1 MRYWPIIIVFLFF
14 TFDRSQGQQ
23 PTPNIDSLEKVL
35 AEADEDLLK
44 VNALQHLIEQLWN
57 NERDRAILHLEELST
72 LSDQIQEDSISAFV
86 LYREA
91 ILDYSANRYP
101 EAQEGFREAALFYE
115 RAGKTEDALQASARV
130 GIIYSIQGEYTE
142 AEAVYR
148 SIQKEASS
156 LNSPRTQAYMDLQ
169 MGTLFH
175 YQGITDS
182 ALQYYLTSIDK
193 YEQLGDS
200 LSMMRPMYNMAVLFS
215 EGGQYE
221 ESLNAYKA
229 IYTYQ
234 VRQKSYED
242 AMITL
247 EGMYGVNRQLGRL
260 GEAAE
265 NLMQSYKLSEKL
277 GDIRMKIWAL
287 RNMGV
292 LEGERQHFDQSKT
305 YLKQA
310 LSLARQLNNADGI
323 LAGYHR
329 LGQTYHAM
337 QQYDSAAVYLEE
349 GLALEDSLQSGR
361 YTTAFI
367 FQLGEVY
374 ADAGQIGKAEEI
386 AERLSQFEPS
396 SFDGLQRLS
405 FLRLKG
411 SISQAR
417 EDHKEVVRYLT
428 DSYEAYV
435 QSQVYK
441 QAKENAHA
449 LLSAHK
455 ALGQPAQAL
464 KYAEAIHWLT
474 DSISQQNDLEILAEQ
489 RKDFEFQLERQKME
503 VEQAR
508 EAAIL
513 KAQATQNLIVAIGGG
528 LLALLGFGFFWN
540 TRRKN
545 KTIALQNSQLQQ
557 LNETKDRLFAIIGHD
572 LRKPA
577 IAFRGIAKK
586 VSFLLRKKDFAT
598 LEQLGEEIEQDATGL
613 SQLTENL
620 LNWALTQRN
629 VMPYQ
634 PTKLK
639 LLPLLEDTAAP
650 FQTVL
655 QNKQIDLEWA
665 IPEDTVVF
673 SDANAL
679 STIVRNLLDNAIKFT
694 PEGGQISLEGNH
706 EENLFKLKVRDTGV
720 GIPSE
725 KLKELFLLK
734 ERRTQPGTAGEKGSG
749 LGLHLAHELSKLNQ
763 SSLAVSSQI
772 GKGTIFTLNV
782 PLSAT

>member
-1 MRYWPIIIVFLFF
+1 
-14 TFDRSQGQQ
+14 
-23 PTPNIDSLEKVL
+23 
-35 AEADEDLLK
+35 AE
-44 VNALQHLIEQLWN
+44 
-57 NERDRAILHLEELST
+57 
-72 LSDQIQEDSISAFV
+72 
-86 LYREA
+86 
-91 ILDYSANRYP
+91 
-101 EAQEGFREAALFYE
+101 
-115 RAGKTEDALQASARV
+115 
-130 GIIYSIQGEYTE
+130 
-142 AEAVYR
+142 
-148 SIQKEASS
+148 
-156 LNSPRTQAYMDLQ
+156 
-169 MGTLFH
+169 
-175 YQGITDS
+175 
-182 ALQYYLTSIDK
+182 YYYNTSIDK
-193 YEQLGDS
+193 YDALQDS
-200 LSMMRPMYNMAVLFS
+200 TGMLRSMNNLLELKRENNDLSGSLAVLRS
-215 EGGQYE
+215 IYE
-221 ESLNAYKA
+221 FYLRHERLDNAA
-229 IYTYQ
+229 N
-234 VRQKSYED
+234 
-242 AMITL
+242 TL
-247 EGMYGVNRQLGRL
+247 EGIGVT
-260 GEAAE
+260 
-265 NLMQSYKLSEKL
+265 LSEMGLHNEAFEAYQQVFELGQKNGHKRNIHSGLIGLSNVEVDRANYKSAKGYLTKALDYFENEANDVDNVARIYVKL
-277 GDIRMKIWAL
+277 GTIYTTT
-287 RNMGV
+287 
-292 LEGERQHFDQSKT
+292 S
-305 YLKQA
+305 
-310 LSLARQLNNADGI
+310 
-323 LAGYHR
+323 
-329 LGQTYHAM
+329 
-337 QQYDSAAVYLEE
+337 QYDSAAYYYTRILR
-349 GLALEDSLQSGR
+349 LADSLSYQRFRPRALLG
-361 YTTAFI
+361 
-367 FQLGEVY
+367 LGEVSLYQGNIEEAQRITAQLAALSSTFSEDNQRYSYYTLEGQLRFKLKDYSGAIPYLSDTY
-374 ADAGQIGKAEEI
+374 ASDIERKNLFIALDKAE
-386 AERLSQFEPS
+386 
-396 SFDGLQRLS
+396 
-405 FLRLKG
+405 K
-411 SISQAR
+411 
-417 EDHKEVVRYLT
+417 
-428 DSYEAYV
+428 
-435 QSQVYK
+435 
-441 QAKENAHA
+441 
-449 LLSAHK
+449 LLESHK
-455 ALGQPAQAL
+455 ALNQPAKAL
-464 KYAEAIHWLT
+464 EYAEAINWIT
-474 DSISQQNDLEILAEQ
+474 DSLIQQNDLEKLAEQ

-503 VEQAR
+503 IEQAR
-508 EAAIL
+508 EAATL
-513 KAQATQNLIVAIGGG
+513 KAQATQNLIIGIGGIA
-528 LLALLGFGFFWN
+528 LAALGFGFFWN

-586 VSFLLRKKDFAT
+586 VNFLLRKKDFAT

-665 IPEDTVVF
+665 IPEGTVVF